1 VLRTQLLLVVA
12 VRERLPRIQWT
23 QVPTVLL
30 QVLMRLVLQVA
41 AVVAVIKTANQ
52 MGATV
57 VAVAVLVGIRLALLL
72 VQLAQVQRNR
82 VSLAV

>member
-30 QVLMRLVLQVA
+30 QVLMRLVLQL
-41 AVVAVIKTANQ
+41 AVVVADIKTVNQ

-57 VAVAVLVGIRLALLL
+57 VAVAVLAGILTVSLL
-72 VQLAQVQRNR
+72 VRLAQVQRNR